1 MMHIKGTETKDTNGL
16 TPTKA
21 DNFEVFLSS
30 IKSTESAPLGLK
42 IKSRSFNLKSN
53 ESHRL

>member
-1 MMHIKGTETKDTNGL
+1 MIHIKGIDTKDANGF

-21 DNFEVFLSS
+21 DKFEVFLSN
-30 IKSTESAPLGLK
+30 IKNTESAPLGLK